1 MIDIQGNIIPDNV
14 INAIKDEIFD
24 KTIVELGI
32 PYLRRNIG
40 DKNIDVSIINLT
52 NVLLTKGIYK
62 VEYTVFG
69 LPNSG
74 YDEINKDY
82 LIRKMKITDLG
93 IE

>member
-1 MIDIQGNIIPDNV
+1 MIDIQGNIIPDKV
-14 INAIKDEIFD
+14 VEAIKGEIFD
-24 KTIVELGI
+24 RTIDELGV
-32 PYLRRNIG
+32 PYIKRNLG
-40 DKNIDVSIINLT
+40 NKSIDISIINLT
-52 NVLLTKGIYK
+52 NVLLTMGIYK